1 MGDWLC
7 CIGTGH
13 GDAVSL
19 ESGAGNG
26 VGLGCMGVKHGGGV
40 GMESGGGGGDY
51 TEEED
56 G

>member
-1 MGDWLC
+1 MGDGVGVGSEIDKGDWLC

-19 ESGAGNG
+19 E
-26 VGLGCMGVKHGGGV
+26 GG
-40 GMESGGGGGDY
+40 SGGGDC